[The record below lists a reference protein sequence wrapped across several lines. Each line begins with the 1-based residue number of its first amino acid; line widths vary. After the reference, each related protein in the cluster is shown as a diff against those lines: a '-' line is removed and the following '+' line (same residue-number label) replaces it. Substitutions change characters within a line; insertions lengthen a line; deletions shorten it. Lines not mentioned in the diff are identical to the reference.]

1 MKKNYRLKSAL
12 ALSLLSLGLLGSVAA
27 ADQVNVQILG
37 VNDFHGALTSTGS
50 AYMENGQ
57 KVSGA
62 GTAALLSSYLNQAE
76 NDFLNNNAGGVSI
89 RVQAGD
95 MVGASPAN
103 SGLLQDEPTVKIF
116 NAMKFQYGT
125 LGNHEFDEGL
135 DEFHRIMTG
144 QAPTPGQFASVVDSY
159 PHEASQQ
166 SIVIANVV
174 DGNGNVPF
182 ADWKPY
188 DIKEIQVGE
197 TTEKIGFI
205 GVVTGEIPNLVLK
218 KHYENYTF
226 LNEAETIVKY
236 AKVLRDQ
243 GVKAIVVLAHIP
255 ATSSADQAQGEM
267 ATIMQNVQAKDPE
280 NSVDIVFAGHNHM
293 YTNGTVGTTRIVQA
307 TSQGKAFA
315 NVTGTIDTTTHDFT
329 TVPTA
334 EVKAVDPNGGLAPDA
349 SIQTIAADADARI
362 KPVTEARIGTATPAE
377 TITREVDKDKESPV
391 GKVITIAQLEMARQ
405 AGYAADFAMTNNGGI
420 RADLDVQADGTITWG
435 AAQKVQPFGNILQII
450 DMTGQDII
458 DVLNQ
463 QYDEEEKYFLQISGL
478 KYIYT
483 NNEDPAQ
490 PYKIAKAYK
499 ADGTELDPAAT
510 YKVVIND
517 FLFGGG
523 DGFSGFT
530 GKHLAGAISSDTETF
545 VNYIKDLD
553 SKGQAVTVPADKVK
567 TYMTAEELSKLEQG
581 TTTTTTSSSSTVQTS
596 TSQTQPTTPSETPEP
611 STTPEAKKVG
621 KTQKILPRTGQ
632 EIINFLPLAGLGILV
647 GLIRFKSKAKKS

>member
-1 MKKNYRLKSAL
+1 MKKHYSVKSAL
-12 ALSLLSLGLLGSVAA
+12 ALSLLSLGLIGTGIA
-27 ADQVNVQILG
+27 ADQVPVQILG
-37 VNDFHGALTSTGS
+37 VNDFHGALTTTGS
-50 AYMENGQ
+50 VYLENGQ

-76 NDFLNNNAGGVSI
+76 ANFLATNANGTSI

-103 SGLLQDEPTVKIF
+103 SGLLQDEPTVKLF

-135 DEFHRIMTG
+135 DEFHRILTG
-144 QAPTPGQFASVVDSY
+144 QAPTPGQFGSVVDSY

-166 SIVIANVV
+166 TIVIANVV
-174 DGNGNVPF
+174 DGNGNMPF

-188 DIKEIQVGE
+188 DIKEIQVGNS
-197 TTEKIGFI
+197 TEKMGFI

-243 GVKAIVVLAHIP
+243 GVKAIVVLAHVP

-267 ATIMQNVQAKDPE
+267 AAIMQNVQAMDPE

-293 YTNGTVGTTRIVQA
+293 YTNGTVGNTRIVQA

-329 TVPTA
+329 AVPTA
-334 EVKAVDPNGGLAPDA
+334 EVKAVDPNGGLTPDA
-349 SIQTIAADADARI
+349 AIQAIADDADARI

-377 TITREVDKDKESPV
+377 TISREVDKDKESPA
-391 GKVITIAQLEMARQ
+391 GKLITTAQLEMARQ
-405 AGYAADFAMTNNGGI
+405 AGFAADFAMTNNGGI
-420 RADLDVQADGTITWG
+420 RSDLDVQADGAITWG
-435 AAQKVQPFGNILQII
+435 AAQKVQPFGNILQIV

-478 KYIYT
+478 HYIYT
-483 NNEDPAQ
+483 DQDNPAQ
-490 PYKIAKAYK
+490 PYKIAKVYK
-499 ADGTELDPAAT
+499 DDGTELDPNAS

-523 DGFSGFT
+523 DGFKGFV
-530 GKHLAGAISSDTETF
+530 GKNLSGAISSDTETF
-545 VNYIKDLD
+545 VNYIKDLE
-553 SKGQAVTVPADKVK
+553 SKGHAVTVPAQKVK
-567 TYMTAEELSKLEQG
+567 TYMTADEVAKLDQKD
-581 TTTTTTSSSSTVQTS
+581 TPPTSSSSTSTS
-596 TSQTQPTTPSETPEP
+596 TSAAADDPVEP
-611 STTPEAKKVG
+611 SVSSSNPNQTNSSKNKKV
-621 KTQKILPRTGQ
+621 LPRTGQ
-632 EIINFLPLAGLGILV
+632 EAVTILPLIGLSILL
-647 GLIRFKSKAKKS
+647 GMISFKSGSKKS